1 MLRESMARAWNGA
14 ALEWWPRTCMTQL
27 GRKNYFLAQC
37 LLAILLEKCYFSAGV
52 VIFASCS
59 K

>member
-1 MLRESMARAWNGA
+1 MWRESMARAWNGVLSGWRSRA
-14 ALEWWPRTCMTQL
+14 CMTQY
-27 GRKNYFLAQC
+27 GRSNYFLTKC

-52 VIFASCS
+52 IVFASCS